1 MNKPELILEQ
11 GIAFEQDYYMIYVNG
26 RSVYGDYNI
35 WNDMI
40 EWATDTFGPTPKDGV
55 WSPGARWYVNN
66 ARFWFR
72 EERDRE
78 WFVLR
83 WS

>member
-83 WS
+83 WA

>member
-66 ARFWFR
+66 ARFWFK

>member
-26 RSVYGDYNI
+26 RCVYGDYNI

>member
-1 MNKPELILEQ
+1 MNKPELILER

>member
-72 EERDRE
+72 EECDRE

>member
-26 RSVYGDYNI
+26 RSVYGDYNV